1 MTHINFDF
9 LEEEKTMFGS
19 AMRMLALQKSN
30 GTIEK
35 DYQMHFRSGLGPRI
49 FFPVVL
55 RFLVDFCA
63 KLSIFG
69 LSSCF
74 SSKFIQT

>member
-1 MTHINFDF
+1 MTHINFEF
-9 LEEEKTMFGS
+9 LEEEKTMFGIGS

-35 DYQMHFRSGLGPRI
+35 DYQMHFRSGPRI

-63 KLSIFG
+63 KLSIF
-69 LSSCF
+69 
-74 SSKFIQT
+74 